1 MNNIILKEGN
11 VFIYRYIYIYIH
23 QPENQ
28 PCRLD
33 NSMEEMLNLLGYQF
47 LVVHKKDH
55 PPI

>member
-11 VFIYRYIYIYIH
+11 VFIYRYIYIH

-47 LVVHKKDH
+47 LVLHKKDH